1 MIEALNINHL
11 LNKFPDQLSG
21 GQQQLVNLCRTL
33 AIKSD
38 FIILDEPMS
47 SLDIK
52 NKSVVLSL
60 LKQINQ
66 HYKIPILIISHSVEE
81 IAQIS
86 DKVIIIEK
94 GKKIYYG
101 NLSQIFLKK
110 EFTNIFGK
118 FESSSILE
126 GVICD
131 KNLFLNITKIMIN
144 DFEVILPGD
153 FKKIGE
159 KVRVRIRARDV
170 LVSKKLN
177 SNNIIENQLMGTVTE
192 ITDEEGTAFSE
203 LIVRI
208 GENKNTQLL
217 LARITKYQSK
227 KLKIDKN
234 DKIYVSVKSTSFDR
248 QAII

>member
-1 MIEALNINHL
+1 
-11 LNKFPDQLSG
+11 
-21 GQQQLVNLCRTL
+21 
-33 AIKSD
+33 
-38 FIILDEPMS
+38 
-47 SLDIK
+47 
-52 NKSVVLSL
+52 
-60 LKQINQ
+60 
-66 HYKIPILIISHSVEE
+66 
-81 IAQIS
+81 
-86 DKVIIIEK
+86 
-94 GKKIYYG
+94 
-101 NLSQIFLKK
+101 
-110 EFTNIFGK
+110 
-118 FESSSILE
+118 
-126 GVICD
+126 VICD

-248 QAII
+248 QAIIWKLYFF